1 MAHLCKITKRNIPA
15 NSLIT
20 SSLFI
25 WLLFRDLYTIW
36 NVPLF
41 GALNHG
47 SKNVS
52 AYFFISSKKALHVP
66 EMGNIRR
73 ITRVFF
79 FLVLYI
85 SWRIWCTNFS
95 GSKRK
100 KSAQNKQVSFKVLTH
115 FKLFRLSKKNF
126 HWQWHKL
133 TVD

>member
-1 MAHLCKITKRNIPA
+1 
-15 NSLIT
+15 
-20 SSLFI
+20 
-25 WLLFRDLYTIW
+25 LYTIW

-41 GALNHG
+41 GALNQG

-66 EMGNIRR
+66 EIGNIRR

-85 SWRIWCTNFS
+85 SWRIWCTSFS

-100 KSAQNKQVSFKVLTH
+100 HRTIFPTNISSVPTLYLIF
-115 FKLFRLSKKNF
+115 NF
-126 HWQWHKL
+126 SSLLLHLLKIIVH
-133 TVD
+133 VDPS